1 MHGRRKRPK
10 GGGRG
15 GRRGGELSHKP
26 PPADG
31 GGGAAPLALAA
42 QATAMFVQ
50 AVTRYYDVIGRPLP
64 DLSPS
69 GPAR

>member
-1 MHGRRKRPK
+1 MTGD
-10 GGGRG
+10 
-15 GRRGGELSHKP
+15 SV
-26 PPADG
+26 D
-31 GGGAAPLALAA
+31 GAAHSDQGCAAPPLALAA

-50 AVTRYYDVIGRPLP
+50 AVTRYYADIGRPLP